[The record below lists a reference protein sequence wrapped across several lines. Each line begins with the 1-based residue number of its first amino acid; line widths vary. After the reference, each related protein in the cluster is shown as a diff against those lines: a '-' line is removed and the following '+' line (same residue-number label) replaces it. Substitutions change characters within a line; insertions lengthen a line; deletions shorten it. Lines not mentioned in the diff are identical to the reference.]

1 MLISKKVQIEFA
13 NPKMRAVDAIY
24 DIRKA
29 AEYAGLNLYSRYK
42 VQLQMPMVYD
52 DDKVVVEI
60 KIPEEIAGT
69 FAVGNHLRGIALYLL
84 KDCNGRYDQYVIGKR
99 LLNYSEISAK
109 EAKAERWTM
118 IDRLEAIVLF
128 TQLLECSDE
137 DSMDR
142 ISRILV
148 ILKEEK

>member
-1 MLISKKVQIEFA
+1 MLVSKKVQIEFA

-29 AEYAGLNLYSRYK
+29 AEYAGLNLYSRYR

-60 KIPEEIAGT
+60 KIPEEIVGT

-99 LLNYSEISAK
+99 LLNYSEISAQ
-109 EAKAERWTM
+109 EAKAERLAV
-118 IDRLEAIVLF
+118 IDRLEAIVSF
-128 TQLLECSDE
+128 TKLLECSDE
-137 DSMDR
+137 ESMDR

-148 ILKEEK
+148 ILKEKR